1 MTATLRVLLADDYAG
16 LLKTYRRLLE
26 PPHQIIGC
34 LTEGDAVVAAARSLQ
49 PDVIVLDFAMPG
61 LNGIDACR
69 QIRQICPESKVV
81 LVTAADDAVT
91 AHAASE
97 AGAAAFV
104 SKYRAADELVQV
116 LERVCAVKASVR

>member
-34 LTEGDAVVAAARSLQ
+34 LTEGDAVVAAARSLR

-61 LNGIDACR
+61 LNGIDATW
-69 QIRQICPESKVV
+69 QIKKALPRTSVIGFSVQSDPAIRRVMH
-81 LVTAADDAVT
+81 D
-91 AHAASE
+91 
-97 AGAAAFV
+97 AGAATFLA
-104 SKYRAADELVQV
+104 KERATELPQV
-116 LERVCAVKASVR
+116 IASIIGKRPGDLA